1 MVCLFEGG
9 HQPKKAVT
17 AKKRHNPDKKV
28 ASLYLL
34 FLLSLSPKKWTFQKK
49 LQDKL
54 FEVVKHSLGGPP

>member
-17 AKKRHNPDKKV
+17 AKKRHNPDKKSCF
-28 ASLYLL
+28 SLSS

>member
-17 AKKRHNPDKKV
+17 AKERHNPDKKV

-34 FLLSLSPKKWTFQKK
+34 FYCPSHPKNGHFKKK